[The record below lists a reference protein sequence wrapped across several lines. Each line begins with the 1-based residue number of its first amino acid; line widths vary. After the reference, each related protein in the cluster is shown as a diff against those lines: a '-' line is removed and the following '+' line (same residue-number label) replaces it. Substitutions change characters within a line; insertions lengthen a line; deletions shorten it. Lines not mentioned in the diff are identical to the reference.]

1 VLGGGGRRPA
11 LCACSRRG
19 EGTGGVTSGLGG
31 FGRCSRS
38 RGSAQT
44 VATAGGQG
52 TSTVAAM
59 GGGGGA
65 RSGGRACAAARD
77 QLPFLSDLRSSL
89 GASGPTGRR
98 LREARDRT
106 TAKDRRSV
114 EGVAPPP
121 RIQGVP
127 GVQGVGRRA
136 AA

>member
-11 LCACSRRG
+11 LCACFWRG
-19 EGTGGVTSGLGG
+19 AGASAVTSGLGG

-52 TSTVAAM
+52 TRRWRPWGAAEQ
-59 GGGGGA
+59 GA
-65 RSGGRACAAARD
+65 EGRACAAARD
-77 QLPFLSDLRSSL
+77 RLPFLSDLRSSL

-98 LREARDRT
+98 PREARGRT

-114 EGVAPPP
+114 EGVARPP